1 MDIIKQI
8 NQAVMK
14 GDDQQVISLVN
25 RTLEEKVKISTV
37 INQGLIEAMSVV
49 GSKMASG
56 EMFVPEVL
64 MSARAMKAGLE
75 ILKPLM
81 ESGDMDNYGTVLI
94 GTVKGDLHDIGKNLV
109 AMMLESSGFEVID
122 LGVDLTKEAF
132 INAVQEHKPEV
143 IGLSALL
150 TTTMPAMRDTIETLR
165 ECGVKSKIVVGGAP
179 VSESFA
185 QEVGADGYAAD
196 AAGAVVLVKRLA
208 KKE

>member
-165 ECGVKSKIVVGGAP
+165 EYGVKSKIVVGGAP